1 MGFLV
6 GRCLACLPQ
15 PFSSPSPQL
24 SCLESM
30 GITLPLGAVVLLASH
45 ILCFMPEKLRGSAFT
60 GAGTLPV
67 LLPSRPAPLHPADD
81 KLSRHEALQAHGGA
95 QVTYFWRWLT
105 ASSPSG
111 GKPSSCPQTPMSG
124 LLRSCFLK
132 LEALSCLHCKAH
144 LSLQLSLLFP
154 LSRTSLQS

>member
-6 GRCLACLPQ
+6 GRYLSCLPQ
-15 PFSSPSPQL
+15 PFCSLSPPL
-24 SCLESM
+24 PCLEGM
-30 GITLPLGAVVLLASH
+30 GTTFPLGAAVLLASH
-45 ILCFMPEKLRGSAFT
+45 ILCFTSEKLGGSVFA
-60 GAGTLPV
+60 GAGTPPV
-67 LLPSRPAPLHPADD
+67 LLPSRLAPLHPVDD

-95 QVTYFWRWLT
+95 QVTYFQRWLA
-105 ASSPSG
+105 ASSHLVG
-111 GKPSSCPQTPMSG
+111 SSCPQTPMSG

-144 LSLQLSLLFP
+144 LSLQLSLLSP

>member
-6 GRCLACLPQ
+6 GRCFACLPQ
-15 PFSSPSPQL
+15 PLSSPSPQL
-24 SCLESM
+24 PCLGSM
-30 GITLPLGAVVLLASH
+30 GTTFPLGAAVLLASH
-45 ILCFMPEKLRGSAFT
+45 ILCFTSNKLRGSVFA
-60 GAGTLPV
+60 GAGTPPV

-95 QVTYFWRWLT
+95 QLTYFRRWLA
-105 ASSPSG
+105 ASSHLVGSQALA
-111 GKPSSCPQTPMSG
+111 PQTPMSG

-132 LEALSCLHCKAH
+132 LEAQSCLHCKAH
-144 LSLQLSLLFP
+144 LSLQLSLLSP